1 MNFRVRLTREAESDL
16 ERLFDFV
23 LERELARNDGDLA
36 LPERAIAALRAGFA
50 TLKTSPFT
58 CRKAGSS
65 PFLRELMIS
74 FGHSGYV
81 ALFEVEDAAT
91 VTVLAVRHQFEDDFH

>member
-1 MNFRVRLTREAESDL
+1 VNFRVRLTREAESDL
-16 ERLFDFV
+16 ERLFAFV
-23 LERELARNDGDLA
+23 LERELARNDGDLT
-36 LPERAIAALRAGFA
+36 LPEREIAALRAGIA

-65 PFLRELMIS
+65 PFLRELVIS

-81 ALFEVEDAAT
+81 ALFEVEDATT
-91 VTVLAVRHQFEDDFH
+91 VTILAVRHQLEDDLH

>member
-1 MNFRVRLTREAESDL
+1 MSFRVRLTREAESDL

-23 LERELARNDGDLA
+23 LERELARADGDLT
-36 LPERAIAALRAGFA
+36 LPERAIAALRAGIA

-58 CRKAGSS
+58 CRKVGQS
-65 PFLRELMIS
+65 PFLRELVVA
-74 FGHSGYV
+74 FGHSGYI

-91 VTVLAVRHQFEDDFH
+91 VTVLAIRHQLEDDYH

>member
-1 MNFRVRLTREAESDL
+1 MNFRVRLTRDAELDL

-23 LERELARNDGDLA
+23 LERELARSEGDLT
-36 LPERAIAALRAGFA
+36 LPEHAIAALRAGIA

-58 CRKAGSS
+58 CRKAGQS
-65 PFLRELMIS
+65 PFLRELVVP

-81 ALFEVEDAAT
+81 ALFEVDDAAT
-91 VTVLAVRHQFEDDFH
+91 VTILAVRHQLEDDYH

>member
-1 MNFRVRLTREAESDL
+1 MIFRVRLTREAESDL

-23 LERELARNDGDLA
+23 LERELARNDGDLT
-36 LPERAIAALRAGFA
+36 LPERAIAALRAGIA

-58 CRKAGSS
+58 CRKAGAS
-65 PFLRELMIS
+65 PFLRELVIS

-91 VTVLAVRHQFEDDFH
+91 VSVLAVRHQLEDDFH